1 MPGFTPELRDSLIL
15 FFLLVVFL
23 QLYYLSCY
31 LLPALRVYYPYGFV
45 AHMSFYAAEFVT
57 LWLYIKF
64 VKKTFFSELFRRTGD
79 GGGIV

>member
-1 MPGFTPELRDSLIL
+1 
-15 FFLLVVFL
+15 
-23 QLYYLSCY
+23 
-31 LLPALRVYYPYGFV
+31 
-45 AHMSFYAAEFVT
+45 MSFYAAEFVT